1 MTMNTNEPQHQMR
14 AVDEIADAPD
24 IDQLVIGAD
33 RRDSHLARRRVLM
46 VLVCGAVAVICG
58 VGVASTLARDN
69 GNGSSPV
76 RPTIS
81 STADQGGRDLND
93 PTSSGATTR
102 TQAEIL
108 KLIEAKLPA
117 DLKVT
122 AHHGV
127 GESSVIAM
135 AISDS
140 QGYTWVDARVGTT
153 GEDVWDP
160 CRAVRSCSIQR
171 VKDGT
176 LYTLQEV
183 ETGGNSTNY
192 SASYTYERPDGRYV
206 YFVQSNVFDPAGRR
220 SSLPLSDE
228 QVRDMLIAPE
238 WDALV
243 ADCRPDPGPNC

>member
-93 PTSSGATTR
+93 PTSSGAMTR

-108 KLIEAKLPA
+108 KVIEAKLPA

-122 AHHGV
+122 APTASGSHRLSPWPSRTRRAIPGLMRVSAPRARMSGTHV
-127 GESSVIAM
+127 GLCGAVPSS
-135 AISDS
+135 
-140 QGYTWVDARVGTT
+140 G
-153 GEDVWDP
+153 
-160 CRAVRSCSIQR
+160 
-171 VKDGT
+171 
-176 LYTLQEV
+176 
-183 ETGGNSTNY
+183 
-192 SASYTYERPDGRYV
+192 
-206 YFVQSNVFDPAGRR
+206 
-220 SSLPLSDE
+220 
-228 QVRDMLIAPE
+228 
-238 WDALV
+238 
-243 ADCRPDPGPNC
+243 